1 VIPLQ
6 AWQSTIG
13 DLEAIEL
20 KPGVWRIGDHILKRT
35 SPLGSAHPSTRL
47 LQYCEILAHLGR
59 SGIPVGVPRPT
70 DDGHP
75 FAEYEGELYILSP
88 YLAGPDLAETQAQFE
103 HSGAAIA
110 RLHQALATCPTAID
124 SWQIHLAE
132 RTFGESWPGL
142 EARLPAAEFERL
154 SAAID
159 PVHDEMIR
167 AVEGLPSQRIHGDC
181 HAGNILLTGDEVTGF
196 IDLDHLP
203 IGPRMYDL
211 GYFLSCSLITCTDG
225 GEAATDA
232 LERLSRP
239 LFAGYRSVL
248 PLTERETAAILPI
261 MLYVQLILAD
271 WYLQAGISHRADR
284 ALRFTRWAAELDW
297 CP

>member
-1 VIPLQ
+1 MIPLQ

-13 DLEAIEL
+13 DREAIEL
-20 KPGVWRIGDHILKRT
+20 KPGVWRVGDHILKRT
-35 SPLGSAHPSTRL
+35 SPLGSAEPSTRL
-47 LQYCEILAHLGR
+47 LQYCEILAHLDR
-59 SGIPVGVPRPT
+59 SGIPVGVPHPT

-75 FAEYEGELYILSP
+75 FAEYDGELYLLSP
-88 YLAGPDLAETQAQFE
+88 YLTGPDPAESQAQLE
-103 HSGAAIA
+103 SSGTGIA

-124 SWQIHLAE
+124 SWQIRLAE

-159 PVHDEMIR
+159 PVYDEMTR

-211 GYFLSCSLITCTDG
+211 GYFLSCSLVSCTDR
-225 GEAATDA
+225 GEPAEDA

-248 PLTERETAAILPI
+248 PLTEGEAEAILPI

-284 ALRFTRWAAELDW
+284 ALHFTRWAAGLHW
-297 CP
+297 RP